1 MPASSYMRNAMLELF
16 FQATTINNI
25 ADNAA
30 SSPLASLYIAL
41 HTADPSVG
49 GTQQSSEASY
59 GSYARQAVTRDA
71 GGFTIAGNVVSF
83 NSQVD
88 FPACSDGT
96 VQTITH
102 FSIGVAGAG
111 ATPILFYGTVAPNIP
126 VSMGFTA
133 PALAAGTA
141 VTSL

>member
-1 MPASSYMRNAMLELF
+1 MRNAMLELF
-16 FQATTINNI
+16 FQASAI
-25 ADNAA
+25 ADIAENDS
-30 SSPLASLYIAL
+30 SSPLTDLYIGL
-41 HTADPSVG
+41 HTADPGVG

-59 GSYARQAVTRDA
+59 GGYAREPVSRDA

-88 FPACSDGT
+88 FPACTDGT